1 MLHGIRL
8 ATLSV
13 GRRLGIIFTIML
25 RLDRRAFVCAGAGAA
40 VGAVLPACS
49 TVPQNEVPLVRFG
62 LVTDLHFARIPAR
75 GNRQYAQSAAKL
87 SRIVS
92 AMNEAQPDFMVELG
106 DFKDLGPTK
115 AETLA
120 YLDEIEGVFRGFK
133 GPRYHVLG
141 NHDTDCLS
149 KEEFLAH
156 VDHAGYEGTYYSF
169 VQNGIVFVVLDACFT
184 SDMKPYCCANPWEDA
199 NIPPKEL
206 AWLERTLAV
215 ASGPVVV
222 FCHQR
227 LDPESEPRHLI
238 RNAAAVRAVLEQSGK
253 VRSVFTGHQ
262 HGGGDCTH
270 NGIRYFTL
278 SALVMGADMPSAI
291 IELFSDGRV
300 NINADVLPESS
311 YRKEIKS

>member
-1 MLHGIRL
+1 MIREV
-8 ATLSV
+8 SF
-13 GRRLGIIFTIML
+13 G
-25 RLDRRAFVCAGAGAA
+25 LDRRAFVCAGT
-40 VGAVLPACS
+40 GAVIGTMLSACS
-49 TVPQNEVPLVRFG
+49 SVRRNGAPLVRFG
-62 LVTDLHFARIPAR
+62 LVTDLHFARIPAL

-87 SRIVS
+87 ARIVS
-92 AMNEAQPDFMVELG
+92 SMNESQPDFMVELG

-149 KEEFLAH
+149 KEEFLTH
-156 VDHAGYEGTYYSF
+156 VDHAGHEGTYYSF
-169 VQNGIVFVVLDACFT
+169 EQNGLTFVVLDACFT
-184 SDMKPYCCANPWEDA
+184 SDMKPYCRANPWEDA
-199 NIPPKEL
+199 NIPPEEL
-206 AWLERTLAV
+206 AWFEKTLSA
-215 ASGPVVV
+215 APGPAIV

-227 LDPESEPRHLI
+227 LDPESEPRHLV
-238 RNAAAVRAVLEQSGK
+238 RNAVAVRSVLEKSGK

-278 SALVMGADMPSAI
+278 NALVMGADMPSA
-291 IELFSDGRV
+291 LVDVHADGSV
-300 NINADVLPESS
+300 
-311 YRKEIKS
+311 EIQRR